1 MKVIVG
7 LGNPGKQYEGTRHNV
22 GRELA
27 EKIAKRFDI
36 ELEENKKYM
45 GPVGKGEIGDE
56 NVLIMLPDT
65 YMNKSGKAVA
75 SAVKVPKNLIVIQ
88 DDTDIPLGTAKI
100 VIGRNSGGHKGIESI
115 MRAIKSK
122 EFWRIR
128 VGVAKPKKSGG
139 TIHKDAMNIVLKKFA
154 PAEKLVIKKVEKKI
168 LEAIEEPL
176 FVTTLSV

>member
-27 EKIAKRFDI
+27 EKIALKFDI
-36 ELEENKKYM
+36 PLDENKKYM
-45 GPVGKGEIGDE
+45 GPAGKGRVGKE
-56 NVLIMLPDT
+56 NTLIMLPDT

-75 SAVKVPKNLIVIQ
+75 AAVKVPKNLIVIQ
-88 DDTDIPLGTAKI
+88 DDTDIPIGSAKI
-100 VIGRNSGGHKGIESI
+100 VIGRNSGGHKGVESV

-128 VGVAKPKKSGG
+128 IGVAKPKKSGG
-139 TIHKDAMNIVLKKFA
+139 TIHKDAMDMVLKKFA
-154 PAEKLVIKKVEKKI
+154 PAEKLIIKKLEKKI

-176 FVTTLSV
+176 YVTTLNV